1 MEPEAPAASGAHPKP
16 PLSGPLPALLAWRF
30 LRGDSTHRS
39 RLLDGTARSALLAT
53 ALGVTAM
60 VVAMA
65 LMTGYREDL
74 QRKLVRG
81 NAAVVIYPLGGEGSG
96 RVEDETVRR
105 LLRVPGVRRVGRV
118 VYGQGSLS
126 FEGTP
131 GGAAGAGDVEV
142 ILRGIDPGGGQLA
155 ASAAELDTGPDGLS
169 GVVLGK
175 DLAAR
180 LGAERNDVVRLVSL
194 GLAEGRPKFRYR
206 SLRVTGTF
214 ATGFAE
220 FDQSWTLLAR
230 PAVEELMG
238 SVAGTDLLELT
249 LDDPA
254 RAPEV
259 AEEAEKTLGSGFL
272 VSSWQEL
279 NRELFAALRLQQI
292 ALFVVL
298 GLIVLVSTFNV
309 ASTLVVLV
317 RERMRDLGALAALGL
332 APSRLRRTFLLF
344 AAALGLAGTLI
355 GVAIG
360 ACACWVLTTF
370 RLIRFEPEIA
380 AIYFIDYVPFRVV
393 PRDLMAIVGFA
404 LAVTLVA
411 AWVPAWRA
419 GRLDPSAA
427 LRYE

>member
-1 MEPEAPAASGAHPKP
+1 MAPDPPAASGIPPKP

-30 LRGDSTHRS
+30 LRGDPSHRS

-81 NAAVVIYPLGGEGSG
+81 NAAIVVYPLGGEGTG
-96 RVEDETVRR
+96 RVDEDTAKR
-105 LLRVPGVRRVGRV
+105 LLEVPGVQKVGRV

-126 FEGTP
+126 FEGAP
-131 GGAAGAGDVEV
+131 GGVANTGDVEV

-155 ASAAELDTGPDGLS
+155 ASAEQLQTGPDGLA

-180 LGAERNDVVRLVSL
+180 LGATRGDVVRLVSL

-220 FDQSWTLLAR
+220 FDQRWTLLAR

-238 SVAGTDLLELT
+238 AASGTDLLELT

-254 RAPEV
+254 RGRKV
-259 AEEAEKTLGSGFL
+259 ATQVETALGPGFL

-279 NRELFAALRLQQI
+279 NKELFAALRLQQRV
-292 ALFVVL
+292 LFVVL

-332 APSRLRRTFLLF
+332 PPSRLRRTFLLF

-355 GVAIG
+355 GVALGTG
-360 ACACWVLTTF
+360 ACWFLTTF
-370 RLIRFEPEIA
+370 RLIRFEPEVA

-393 PRDLMAIVGFA
+393 PGDLLWIVGFA
-404 LAVTLVA
+404 LGVTLVA